1 SCAAVIQVDDPEGV
15 ALIYQYQNQPLADAM
30 KTMHMHYGTAMLRIS
45 DGACLAGDYY
55 AGRDR
60 RTFGRICC
68 KRDVRGVCVGTKWN
82 RSPTRSVD
90 LCMYLPATS
99 PS

>member
-1 SCAAVIQVDDPEGV
+1 VIQVDDPEGAV
-15 ALIYQYQNQPLADAM
+15 LVYQYQNQPLADAM

-45 DGACLAGDYY
+45 DGGCLAGDYY

-68 KRDVRGVCVGTKWN
+68 YRQLGSPKTDPESVYAAGAGRGQDS
-82 RSPTRSVD
+82 RSGAR
-90 LCMYLPATS
+90 AA
-99 PS
+99 